1 MVYYMRPHVLR
12 QKIVECQMTGMTAKA
27 AAERLG
33 LSVYQLNRR
42 RREFDLPLFERPEQG
57 TTRKEGLWTP
67 DDVALLAC
75 CIDAGCSLQQTM
87 GVLGR
92 SYMAVTFKR
101 LRLGLPH
108 FNRSRS
114 KHLKPQEAR
123 P

>member
-1 MVYYMRPHVLR
+1 MAYYTRPHVLR
-12 QKIVECQMTGMTAKA
+12 QKMVECQMNGMTAKEA
-27 AAERLG
+27 AKWLG

-42 RREFDLPLFERPEQG
+42 RLAFGLPLFERPEQG

-75 CIDAGCSLQQTM
+75 CIEAGCSLQQAM

-101 LRLGLPH
+101 LRVGLPR
-108 FNRSRS
+108 FRRARN
-114 KHLKPQEAR
+114 KPQEAR

>member
-1 MVYYMRPHVLR
+1 MGYYMRPHVLR
-12 QKIVECQMTGMTAKA
+12 QKMVECQLTGMTAKEA
-27 AAERLG
+27 AAWLG
-33 LSVYQLNRR
+33 LSVYHVNLR
-42 RREFDLPLFERPEQG
+42 RREFGLPLFERPEQG
-57 TTRKEGLWTP
+57 TTRKEDLWTP

-108 FNRSRS
+108 FRRARN
-114 KHLKPQEAR
+114 KPQEAR